1 VWCLVVS
8 DEPCSRSTGF
18 NVILRDVE
26 PTSRIMVVAVM
37 VSMVAFL
44 DGTVVNLALPA
55 IERDLGGGLP
65 MQQWVVD
72 AYLLSMGALILP
84 GGSISDLFGRVRV
97 MRFGLAAFGVGSVL
111 AATASSPAILVAARA
126 LQGLGAAFLVP
137 GSLALINSTFDR
149 AAQPAAIGTWTAWTG
164 TAFALGPLLGGLAVD
179 MLTWRWIYA
188 LSAIPMVLGYA
199 LTYWLCPMQAP
210 AEHSKVDVRGA
221 VSSAV
226 GLASG
231 VYGLIE
237 SQQRGWTD
245 PIVAASI
252 AGGIAMMLLFVV
264 WEHRATEPMVP
275 LRLLTIREFAGANLA
290 TALVYGGLAL
300 GSLVIS
306 LYIQEFGGY
315 SATVAGLTTLPI
327 PIMSF
332 LFARHVG
339 AAAARL
345 GVGIFLVVGP
355 TLAGTGLIV
364 IALSAGGA
372 SLAAEVMPGMIMLA
386 AGLVCTVTPLT
397 SFALSAVEPERS
409 GLASAINNA
418 VSRLSSLITVACMG
432 LIAAGSLTEV
442 GFARLLQVSAALF
455 FTGAMAGGATVSRSA
470 SRIQTVPCEIAALCR
485 DRSGVQPALTSRG

>member
-1 VWCLVVS
+1 M
-8 DEPCSRSTGF
+8 
-18 NVILRDVE
+18 NLRNAA

-72 AYLLSMGALILP
+72 GYLLSMGALILP

-97 MRFGLAAFGVGSVL
+97 MRFGLGAFGAGSIL
-111 AATASSPAILVAARA
+111 AATASSPSMLVAARA
-126 LQGLGAAFLVP
+126 IQGLGAAFLVP

-188 LSAIPMVLGYA
+188 LSAVPMVVGFA

-210 AEHSKVDVRGA
+210 SEHPRVDVGGA
-221 VSSAV
+221 GLSAI
-226 GLASG
+226 GLTAC

-237 SQQRGWTD
+237 SQHRGWTD
-245 PIVAASI
+245 PVVAASVAVGVI
-252 AGGIAMMLLFVV
+252 TLAFFVV
-264 WEHRATEPMVP
+264 WERRATDPMVP
-275 LRLLTIREFAGANLA
+275 LRLVADRNFAGANLA
-290 TALVYGGLAL
+290 TAFVYGGLGL

-306 LYIQEFGGY
+306 LYIQEVGRY
-315 SATVAGLTTLPI
+315 SATAAGLVTLPI
-327 PIMSF
+327 PILSF

-339 AAAARL
+339 AVAAR
-345 GVGIFLVVGP
+345 VGPRLFLVIGP
-355 TLAGTGLIV
+355 ALAGTGLLV
-364 IALSAGGA
+364 IALSAGVVNVAVGV
-372 SLAAEVMPGMIMLA
+372 LPGMMMLA
-386 AGLVCTVTPLT
+386 AGLVATVTPLT
-397 SFALSAVEPERS
+397 SFALSAVDPTRS

-418 VSRLSSLITVACMG
+418 VSRLSSLIAVACMG
-432 LIAAGSLTEV
+432 LITAGSLTEV

-455 FTGAMAGGATVSRSA
+455 FGGAITCGVTATRSGA
-470 SRIQTVPCEIAALCR
+470 HVHPVPCEVSALCR
-485 DRSGVQPALTSRG
+485 DRGGVQPVLASSS

>member
-1 VWCLVVS
+1 VS
-8 DEPCSRSTGF
+8 
-18 NVILRDVE
+18 LRQAA

-55 IERDLGGGLP
+55 IERDLGGGLAL
-65 MQQWVVD
+65 QQWVVD
-72 AYLLSMGALILP
+72 GYLLSMGALILP

-97 MRFGLAAFGVGSVL
+97 MRLGLVAFGVGSVL

-126 LQGLGAAFLVP
+126 IQGMGAAFLVP

-188 LSAIPMVLGYA
+188 LSAIPMVIAFA

-210 AEHSKVDVRGA
+210 SEHPKVDVGGA
-221 VSSAV
+221 VLSAV
-226 GLASG
+226 GLATG

-245 PIVAASI
+245 PVVASSI
-252 AGGIAMMLLFVV
+252 AVGATTLLLFVV
-264 WEHRATEPMVP
+264 WEHRATHPMVP
-275 LRLLTIREFAGANLA
+275 LRLLTVRDFAGANLA
-290 TALVYGGLAL
+290 TAFVYGGLAL
-300 GSLVIS
+300 GSLVVS
-306 LYIQEFGGY
+306 LYIQEIGGY

-332 LFARHVG
+332 LFARHIG
-339 AAAARL
+339 AVAARAGS
-345 GVGIFLVVGP
+345 GVFLIVGP
-355 TLAGTGLIV
+355 ALAGTGLMV
-364 IALSAGGA
+364 IALSAGSA
-372 SLAAEVMPGMIMLA
+372 NVAANVMPGMIMLA

-432 LIAAGSLTEV
+432 LIAGDSLTEV
-442 GFARLLQVSAALF
+442 GFTRLLHVSAALF
-455 FTGAMAGGATVSRSA
+455 FTGAMTCGATVVRSGA
-470 SRIQTVPCEIAALCR
+470 RIQAVPCEVAALCC
-485 DRSGVQPALTSRG
+485 DRGGVQPALVSRS

>member
-1 VWCLVVS
+1 V
-8 DEPCSRSTGF
+8 
-18 NVILRDVE
+18 NLRNAA

-72 AYLLSMGALILP
+72 GYLLSMGALILP

-97 MRFGLAAFGVGSVL
+97 MRFGLAAFGAGSIL
-111 AATASSPAILVAARA
+111 AATASSPSVLVAARA
-126 LQGLGAAFLVP
+126 IQGLGAAFLVP
-137 GSLALINSTFDR
+137 GSLALINSTFNR

-188 LSAIPMVLGYA
+188 LSAIPMVIGFT

-210 AEHSKVDVRGA
+210 SQHPKVDVGGA
-221 VSSAV
+221 TLSAV
-226 GLASG
+226 GLVAG

-237 SQQRGWTD
+237 SQQRGWSD
-245 PIVAASI
+245 PVVATSI
-252 AGGIAMMLLFVV
+252 AVGAAMLLLFVA
-264 WEHRATEPMVP
+264 WEHRAANPMIP
-275 LRLLTIREFAGANLA
+275 LHLLTVRDFAAANLA
-290 TALVYGGLAL
+290 TAFVYGGLGL

-306 LYIQEFGGY
+306 LFIQEGGGY

-332 LFARHVG
+332 LFARQIG
-339 AAAARL
+339 AVAARVGS
-345 GVGIFLVVGP
+345 GVFLVVGP
-355 TLAGTGLIV
+355 ALAGTGLMV

-372 SLAAEVMPGMIMLA
+372 NIAADVMPGMMLLA
-386 AGLVCTVTPLT
+386 AGLVSTVTPLT
-397 SFALSAVEPERS
+397 SFALSAVEPARS

-432 LIAAGSLTEV
+432 LIAAGGLTEV

-455 FTGAMAGGATVSRSA
+455 FAGAMTCGVTVARSGA
-470 SRIQTVPCEIAALCR
+470 RIQTVPCEVAALCR
-485 DRSGVQPALTSRG
+485 DRSGVQPALASTG

>member
-1 VWCLVVS
+1 MS
-8 DEPCSRSTGF
+8 
-18 NVILRDVE
+18 LRNAP
-26 PTSRIMVVAVM
+26 PTSRIMLVAVM

-65 MQQWVVD
+65 LQQWVVD
-72 AYLLSMGALILP
+72 SYLLAMGALILP

-97 MRFGLAAFGVGSVL
+97 MRVGLAAFGVGSVL
-111 AATASSPAILVAARA
+111 AATASSPAMLVAARA
-126 LQGLGAAFLVP
+126 IQGLGAAFLVP

-188 LSAIPMVLGYA
+188 LSAIPMVIGFA

-210 AEHSKVDVRGA
+210 SEHSKVDVGGA
-221 VSSAV
+221 VLSAV
-226 GLASG
+226 GLSAG
-231 VYGLIE
+231 VYGLIG

-245 PIVAASI
+245 PVVAASI
-252 AGGIAMMLLFVV
+252 ALGAATLLLFVV
-264 WEHRATEPMVP
+264 WERRASNPMVP
-275 LRLLTIREFAGANLA
+275 LRLLTVRDFAGANLA
-290 TALVYGGLAL
+290 TAFVYGGLAL

-306 LYIQEFGGY
+306 LYIQEVGGY

-332 LFARHVG
+332 LFARHIG
-339 AAAARL
+339 AVAARE
-345 GVGIFLVVGP
+345 GSAVFLVGGP
-355 TLAGTGLIV
+355 VLAGTGLLV
-364 IALSAGGA
+364 IAVSAGR
-372 SLAAEVMPGMIMLA
+372 SNVVVDVMPGMILLA

-397 SFALSAVEPERS
+397 SFALSAVETERS

-418 VSRLSSLITVACMG
+418 VSRLSALITVACMG
-432 LIAAGSLTEV
+432 LISAGSLTEA

-455 FTGAMAGGATVSRSA
+455 FTGAMTCGATVARSGA
-470 SRIQTVPCEIAALCR
+470 RLQTVSCEVAALCC
-485 DRSGVQPALTSRG
+485 DRSGVQPALASGS

>member
-1 VWCLVVS
+1 VS
-8 DEPCSRSTGF
+8 
-18 NVILRDVE
+18 LRDAA

-55 IERDLGGGLP
+55 IERDLGGGVPL
-65 MQQWVVD
+65 QQWVVD

-97 MRFGLAAFGVGSVL
+97 MRFGLAAFGAGSVL
-111 AATASSPAILVAARA
+111 AATASSPAMLVAARA
-126 LQGLGAAFLVP
+126 IQGLGAAFLVP
-137 GSLALINSTFDR
+137 GSLAMINSTFDR

-188 LSAIPMVLGYA
+188 LSAIPMVIGYA

-210 AEHSKVDVRGA
+210 SEHPKVDAGGA
-221 VSSAV
+221 VLSAV
-226 GLASG
+226 GLAAG

-245 PIVAASI
+245 PVVAASI
-252 AGGIAMMLLFVV
+252 AVGVIMMLLFLA

-275 LRLLTIREFAGANLA
+275 LRLLAVRDFAGANLA
-290 TALVYGGLAL
+290 TAFVYGGLAL

-306 LYIQEFGGY
+306 LYIQEVAGY

-339 AAAARL
+339 GAAAR
-345 GVGIFLVVGP
+345 VGAGAFLVVGP
-355 TLAGTGLIV
+355 ALAGTGLIV
-364 IALSAGGA
+364 IALSAGGT
-372 SLAAEVMPGMIMLA
+372 SLAADVMPGMMMLA

-397 SFALSAVEPERS
+397 SFALSAVELERS

-432 LIAAGSLTEV
+432 LIAAGNLTEV
-442 GFARLLQVSAALF
+442 GFVRLLQVSAVLF
-455 FTGAMAGGATVSRSA
+455 FAGAVTCAATVSRSA
-470 SRIQTVPCEIAALCR
+470 ARIQTVPCEIAALCC
-485 DRSGVQPALTSRG
+485 DRSGVQPALASRG

>member
-1 VWCLVVS
+1 VS
-8 DEPCSRSTGF
+8 VR
-18 NVILRDVE
+18 NAA

-55 IERDLGGGLP
+55 IERDLGGGVPL
-65 MQQWVVD
+65 QQWVVD
-72 AYLLSMGALILP
+72 GYLLSMGALILP

-97 MRFGLAAFGVGSVL
+97 MRFGLAAFGIGSIL
-111 AATASSPAILVAARA
+111 AATASSPLMLVAARA
-126 LQGLGAAFLVP
+126 IQGVGAAFLVP

-188 LSAIPMVLGYA
+188 LSAVPMVVGFA

-210 AEHSKVDVRGA
+210 SEHPRVDVGGA
-221 VSSAV
+221 ALSAV
-226 GLASG
+226 GLAAG

-237 SQQRGWTD
+237 SQEHGWTD
-245 PIVAASI
+245 PVVATSVAI
-252 AGGIAMMLLFVV
+252 GVIMLVFFVM
-264 WEHRATEPMVP
+264 WERRATDPMVP
-275 LRLLTIREFAGANLA
+275 LHLLTDRNFAGANLA
-290 TALVYGGLAL
+290 TAFVYGGLGL

-306 LYIQEFGGY
+306 LYIQEVGGY
-315 SATVAGLTTLPI
+315 SATAAGLVTLPI
-327 PIMSF
+327 PILSF

-339 AAAARL
+339 AAAAR
-345 GVGIFLVVGP
+345 VGPGLFLVIGP
-355 TLAGTGLIV
+355 ALAGSGLLV

-372 SLAAEVMPGMIMLA
+372 MNVAAGVLPGMTMVA
-386 AGLVCTVTPLT
+386 AGLVATVTPLT
-397 SFALSAVEPERS
+397 SFALSAVDPARS

-442 GFARLLQVSAALF
+442 SFARLMQVSAALF
-455 FTGAMAGGATVSRSA
+455 FGGAITCGAAAARSGVHV
-470 SRIQTVPCEIAALCR
+470 RTVPCEVAALCR
-485 DRSGVQPALTSRG
+485 DRGGVQPALASSN